1 MTERSDSSCSH
12 EEVSQLTSTASATR
26 RIAFVSSALAAFA
39 LFAGLA
45 TSTATATEQGA
56 TMAAKARDAKAV
68 ASIPAAKAPRA
79 AVAASPTDFTSIFA
93 GQLPA
98 YTNSGWSSCATAI
111 TWSVDTVDLGE
122 QMAAR
127 QLANLEY
134 AFAQWSEA
142 SGLTFR
148 FAGSVDLTA
157 NETSFAVTP
166 ADGSASPTRH
176 INLAFLNDASSRLLG
191 GSTVGMAG
199 PSSVWADSKEIE
211 GGAGIF
217 LIEAVKRMTDAQARA
232 LFTHEL
238 GHVLGL
244 GHAAESG
251 NIMHPIVTEND
262 HLGAGD
268 VTGVRTLTKTCTA

>member
-1 MTERSDSSCSH
+1 MTG
-12 EEVSQLTSTASATR
+12 TAAAKR
-26 RIAFVSSALAAFA
+26 RIAVASSALAAFA
-39 LFAGLA
+39 LLTGLA
-45 TSTATATEQGA
+45 ASTAPATTSDQAA
-56 TMAAKARDAKAV
+56 TMAARSRDAK
-68 ASIPAAKAPRA
+68 PAKSTSTAKAPRA
-79 AVAASPTDFTSIFA
+79 AVAVVAAAPAVTASPTDFTSIFA
-93 GQLPA
+93 SQLPA
-98 YTNSGWSSCATAI
+98 YTNSGWASCPTAI
-111 TWSVDTVDLGE
+111 TWSVDTIGLGE
-122 QMAAR
+122 DMAAR

-134 AFAQWSEA
+134 AFAQWTEA

-148 FAGSVDLTA
+148 FAGSIDLAA

-166 ADGSASPTRH
+166 ADGSASPARH
-176 INLAFLNDASSRLLG
+176 INLAFLEDAASRLLG

-199 PSSVWADSKEIE
+199 PSAVWADSKQIE

-217 LIEAVKRMTDAQARA
+217 LIEAVTRMSDAQARA

-251 NIMHPIVTEND
+251 NIMHPVVTDND

-268 VTGVRTLTKTCTA
+268 ITGVRTMTKSCTA